1 MLATAQAAGAV
12 TLNVGVFINAVIQF
26 LIVAFGV
33 FWVVRLLN
41 RLYCQPPV
49 QAAPPPE
56 VALLTQI
63 RDLLAEARATT
74 VPGPEVRPDTTPA

>member
-12 TLNVGVFINAVIQF
+12 TLNVGVFINAEVQV
-26 LIVAFGV
+26 LIVAFAV
-33 FWVVRLLN
+33 FWVMRPLN
-41 RLYCQPPV
+41 RLYRQPPA
-49 QAAPPPE
+49 QAAPPPG